1 MSGLRITPGVR
12 VPLFD
17 RLVGLAAA
25 GDPAGGS
32 HDRRMLD
39 RAGLKASIGRELAR
53 LLNTRSPL
61 AVEELERRPRG
72 TLDYGL
78 PDLSRFWP
86 ADPDSEA
93 ELARLIEGT
102 IAAFEPRLEAP
113 RVTIERLPQ
122 RRRALRAVVSGSI
135 TLDAM
140 VEPVTFPVL
149 LDHDAGH
156 EAGDDDDD

>member
-1 MSGLRITPGVR
+1 MSGLRVIAGVR

-17 RLVGLAAA
+17 RLVAGGAA
-25 GDPAGGS
+25 DDLAGGS

-39 RAGLKASIGRELAR
+39 RAGLNASIARELAR

-61 AVEELERRPRG
+61 AAEELGRRPRS

-86 ADPDSEA
+86 ADVDSET
-93 ELARLIEGT
+93 ELARLIESTVG
-102 IAAFEPRLEAP
+102 AFEPRLAAP
-113 RVTIERLPQ
+113 RVVIERVAG

-135 TLDAM
+135 ALDAM

-149 LDHDAGH
+149 LDDSAEEDEDG
-156 EAGDDDDD
+156 